1 MNNIRHRLD
10 VIGAVIL
17 RDMRTRYGR
26 SHLGYIIAIMWPL
39 SHLVG
44 LTVVFTLLHSSA
56 PIFGSDNAVF
66 LGTGVLPYILVLY
79 PSRMVSLAIDMN
91 RPLFIFPAVKTLDI
105 IIARAVVEL
114 ITAFVVVII
123 FALGCALVGV
133 NILPRDSRVA
143 AAAIFVTVY
152 LSISFGLFSTIVLA
166 LVDFWRVGLIL
177 LLILAYLTSGVFLPM
192 ATLSPDLQRIFSW
205 NPLTHCVEWLR
216 SAYFLGYGD
225 SFISRTYV
233 IWLSTTMLFLAL
245 VGERFMRGKLMQ
257 P

>member
-1 MNNIRHRLD
+1 MNKICHRLN

-26 SHLGYIIAIMWPL
+26 SHLGYVIAIMWPL

-44 LTVVFTLLHSSA
+44 LTTIFTLLRSSA
-56 PIFGSDNAVF
+56 PIFGSDNAVY
-66 LGTGVLPYILVLY
+66 LGTGILPYILVLY

-91 RPLFIFPAVKTLDI
+91 RQLFIFPEIKALDI
-105 IIARAVVEL
+105 IIARVVLEL
-114 ITAFVVVII
+114 ITAFIVVVI
-123 FALGCALVGV
+123 FSLGCALLGI
-133 NILPRDSRVA
+133 NILPRDPRVA

-152 LSISFGLFSTIVLA
+152 LSISFGLFSTIIVA
-166 LVDFWRVGLIL
+166 LVDFWKVGLVL
-177 LLILAYLTSGVFLPM
+177 LLIVVYLTSGVFLPM

-216 SAYFLGYGD
+216 SAYFLGYGA
-225 SFISRTYV
+225 SFISRAYV
-233 IWLSTTMLFLAL
+233 IWVSTSMLFLAL
-245 VGERFMRGKLMQ
+245 VGERFMRGRLMR